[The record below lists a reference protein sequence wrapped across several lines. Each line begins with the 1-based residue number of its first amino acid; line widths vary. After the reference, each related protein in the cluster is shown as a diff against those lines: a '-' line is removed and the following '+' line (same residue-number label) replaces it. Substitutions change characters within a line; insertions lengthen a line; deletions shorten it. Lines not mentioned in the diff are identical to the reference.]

1 MANVDG
7 NVAGDFRFADRQTGS
22 PQSATPLAA
31 GTENPVAKIDIEQI
45 IAAVKNGWK
54 TREQMEATER
64 ALLAPFAQKSGE
76 SRGRKYPEPGHPY
89 RTEFQRDRARIIHSR
104 AFRRM
109 EYKTQV
115 FLNGTGDHLR
125 TRLTHSIEVAS
136 ISRTIARAL
145 SLNED
150 LAEAIALAH
159 DLGHT
164 PFGHSGEEVLAE
176 CMREHGGFEHNRQSL
191 RVVELLENAYPNF
204 PGLNLTFEVREGL
217 QKHQVFYEM
226 PEEVAQLSKLPG
238 EQGKLRTCPTTYS
251 SPSLEAQVANLA
263 DEITY
268 YSHDLDDAVDFE
280 ILDSGQLEENLVWQ
294 RSHRSVRMRY
304 PDAQEPELHKL
315 IVRDIIDMQVEDVV
329 ATSGKAIVHLS
340 PQSADEVR
348 MQPARL
354 IHYSDDLLEA
364 NRALRKFL
372 YANVY
377 YHPRVAEV
385 NKRACEMLR
394 KVFEN
399 YLIHPGQ
406 LGDTTAK
413 RIESEGLPRTV
424 CDYIAGM
431 TDRYLMEEYV
441 RLTNA
446 DV

>member
-1 MANVDG
+1 M
-7 NVAGDFRFADRQTGS
+7 
-22 PQSATPLAA
+22 
-31 GTENPVAKIDIEQI
+31 
-45 IAAVKNGWK
+45 AAVKNGWK
-54 TREQMEATER
+54 TRQQMEATER

-76 SRGRKYPEPGHPY
+76 SRGRKYPEPSHAY

-150 LAEAIALAH
+150 LAEAISLAH

-191 RVVELLENAYPNF
+191 RVIELLENAYPNF

-217 QKHQVFYEM
+217 QKHRAFYEM
-226 PEEVAQLSKLPG
+226 PEGVTQLSNLRG
-238 EQGKLRTCPTTYS
+238 DQDGKLQTCPTIIYYC
-251 SPSLEAQVANLA
+251 PSLEAQIANLA

-280 ILDSGQLEENLVWQ
+280 ILSAAQLEENAVWQ
-294 RSHRSVRMRY
+294 RSHRNVRERY
-304 PDAQEPELHKL
+304 RDAREPELHKL
-315 IVRDIIDMQVEDVV
+315 IIRDIIDVEVQDVI
-329 ATSGKAIVHLS
+329 ATSAESIVDLGV
-340 PQSADEVR
+340 QSADDVR
-348 MQPARL
+348 KQSAPL
-354 IHYSDDLLEA
+354 IRYSGSLLKA
-364 NRALRKFL
+364 NRELRKFL
-372 YANVY
+372 YTNVY

-394 KVFEN
+394 TVFES
-399 YLIHPGQ
+399 YLVDPSR
-406 LGDTTAK
+406 LGERAAN
-413 RIESEGLPRTV
+413 RIESEGLHRTV

-431 TDRYLMEEYV
+431 TDRYLIEEYT